1 MNGSKL
7 SLPFRGR
14 TVGSEALLSALRSRL
29 DHIVVINQTV
39 RLPSWITP
47 ELCQKP
53 YSEKWSSIYCN
64 EAARGQ
70 AWSLKCGVRAA
81 LEHEAEAAVVLL
93 ADQPLLPHG
102 VIDCLIDHYL
112 QLTEMGERP
121 AYVAA
126 SFRGLPRPPILFDSA
141 LFPAL
146 LELEGDLGARKLLQE
161 PGQRKGAMVEFV
173 CHDFFMD
180 VDTREDYTSLLEQ
193 DASRN

>member
-1 MNGSKL
+1 M
-7 SLPFRGR
+7 
-14 TVGSEALLSALRSRL
+14 GSEALLSALRSRL
-29 DHIVVINQTV
+29 DHIFVINRTE
-39 RLPSWITP
+39 RLPAWVTP

-53 YSEKWSSIYCN
+53 FSEKWSSICCN

-70 AWSLKCGVRAA
+70 AWSLKFGVRAA

-93 ADQPLLPHG
+93 ADQPLLPSG

-112 QLTEMGERP
+112 LLTEKGDRP

-126 SFRGLPRPPILFDSA
+126 CFKGLPRPPILFDSA

-146 LELEGDLGARKLLQE
+146 LELEGDQGARKLLRE
-161 PGQRKGAMVEFV
+161 PGQRKGATVEFV
-173 CHDFFMD
+173 CQDYFMD

-193 DASRN
+193 DASRNCGKGGCFPWEP